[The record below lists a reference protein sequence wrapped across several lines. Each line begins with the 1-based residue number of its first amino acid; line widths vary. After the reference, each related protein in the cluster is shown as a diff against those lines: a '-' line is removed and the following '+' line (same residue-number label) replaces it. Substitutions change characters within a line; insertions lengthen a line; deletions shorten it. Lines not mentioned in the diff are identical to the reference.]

1 MDAGQGNQNG
11 WRRAMWAMVPDG
23 NGSVTLTEVAE
34 PTCAADEVLIAVEA
48 YSLNRGETFLLD
60 SPPSGWRP
68 GKDVAGVIVATG
80 AAVTGL
86 RVGGRVVAHPEHSG
100 WAHLTAVNA
109 DRVAALPDTVPSAVA
124 AALPLAG
131 LTALRLLR
139 AVGALPGRSVLITGA
154 SGGVGHYFVEL
165 AAGLGARITALCS
178 SAGRGRRLIELGAER
193 VITNLDEARGPYDI
207 VVESVGGDLFPAA
220 WRLLSDRGLFV
231 WMGQASRTPPTIDFF
246 DWTGGANAQLRKFL
260 YSDSDISDG
269 DDLATLV
276 RLVATGR
283 LHPEIGLLTDWTN
296 TGEAIAEL
304 LARRIRGN
312 AVLEVTR

>member
-1 MDAGQGNQNG
+1 
-11 WRRAMWAMVPDG
+11 MVPDG
-23 NGSVTLTEVAE
+23 FGSVSRTELAE
-34 PTCAADEVLIAVEA
+34 PSCGDDEVLIAVEA

-60 SPPSGWRP
+60 SPPPRWRP
-68 GKDVAGVIVATG
+68 GKDVAGVITATG
-80 AAVTGL
+80 AGVTGL
-86 RVGGRVVAHPEHSG
+86 RAGRRVVAHPEHSG
-100 WAHLTAVNA
+100 WAQLAAASA
-109 DRVAALPDTVPSAVA
+109 DRVAVLPDTVPSAVA

-139 AVGALPGRSVLITGA
+139 AVGALPGRTVLITGA

-165 AAGLGARITALCS
+165 AAAAGARITALCS
-178 SAGRGRRLIELGAER
+178 SAERGRRLIELGAER
-193 VITNLDEARGPYDI
+193 VITSLADACGPFDI
-207 VVESVGGDLFPAA
+207 VIESVGGDVFPAA
-220 WRLLSDRGLFV
+220 WRLLHARGLFV

-246 DWTGGANAQLRKFL
+246 DWTGGANARLRKFL

-276 RLVATGR
+276 RLVGSGR

-296 TGEAIAEL
+296 TGEAITEL